1 MQYKRAKKA
10 GPHTHMTTEKRQF
23 LSSLLE
29 VALQKMKWDAD
40 TDADDLDED
49 ERAAFDGMRKVCLP
63 LFSHFACKGRKY
75 DGRGVDDP

>member
-1 MQYKRAKKA
+1 
-10 GPHTHMTTEKRQF
+10 MTTEKRQF

-49 ERAAFDGMRKVCLP
+49 ERAAFDGMRKVCLDFLALCP
-63 LFSHFACKGRKY
+63 
-75 DGRGVDDP
+75 RGAMKS